1 MNEQHLQFRQYLQRQ
16 EVQERIRESIRRN
29 RSQITAP
36 IGGAISLFGN
46 FFSENQL
53 RKWEEKG
60 LLHPQREGKHRH
72 YSLQDLDKLAV
83 IYELMKEANYS
94 PGAIPSDIDSIWQS
108 IEQSDDQQ
116 NGAQPQ
122 KQSLDINADENVS
135 INQHI
140 ERTRKELFWR
150 YYVSHVIRLSL
161 VLIREHIPSVE
172 QTALG
177 LVLPLYQHSI
187 PVNTIDELST
197 VGEALIGWL
206 AKSGSSHTL
215 LATKPSFEY
224 ATQFRLYPLHAMENE
239 IPDEADTPTDNTL
252 LLIDWQVNLELSS
265 TLVKTIRHLLSPLY
279 EDVQLTHRCFGPG
292 MRDVLMPVTYIGRN
306 YADYILDGLAKMVI
320 RLGTLGERK
329 KWHFCCILLP
339 NDPALPLQQRSLIV
353 RAQTINSPHTIGKT
367 TTSPHETTVGISIRA
382 YQSGQIIY
390 RSEVCDEDLTID
402 LHELENPGSA
412 IAIPAGGENNAPS
425 AVLYVV
431 ANEPHAFNE
440 DDQRVLRLI
449 GKIVDILLITYRTQ
463 QQAEENLTRLITN
476 PEVIDTFFE
485 KRKILSENE
494 FVKDIETFLKDIQ
507 KGEVEIHR
515 RVDEESE
522 INANVNRDA
531 SLGNA
536 LTLISLDI
544 DNQAQLANRY
554 GDQFA
559 RNLSKVVG
567 SYLQSELLRIFTEAV
582 EYQLYHIESGRF
594 YLNAKNL
601 SLEDARKNAERIRRK
616 LKDNYEVSIL
626 HPIDEE
632 TKGDDKQVVPVT
644 VRVGISFY
652 AHKKLVDLLQRYSFA
667 TAVEN
672 VRSLINRDID
682 KALDKGRIEGG
693 DNVISWHPE
702 KHGLVRWS
710 PSASE

>member
-1 MNEQHLQFRQYLQRQ
+1 MYEQHLQFKQYLQRQ
-16 EVQERIRESIRRN
+16 EVQERIRERIRRN

-36 IGGAISLFGN
+36 IGGAISLFSS

-60 LLHPQREGKHRH
+60 LLNPQREGKHRH

-94 PGAIPSDIDSIWQS
+94 PGAIPSDIDSIWRS
-108 IEQSDDQQ
+108 IEQADDQQ

-122 KQSLDINADENVS
+122 KQPLDINPDENVP

-140 ERTRKELFWR
+140 ERTRNELFWR

-161 VLIREHIPSVE
+161 LLIREHIPGVE

-177 LVLPLYQHSI
+177 LVLPLHQHSI
-187 PVNTIDELST
+187 PVNIIDELPT
-197 VGEALIGWL
+197 IGEALIGWL

-215 LATKPSFEY
+215 LATIPSFEY
-224 ATQFRLYPLHAMENE
+224 STQFRLYPLRVMENG

-252 LLIDWQVNLELSS
+252 LLVDWQVNLGLSR
-265 TLVKTIRHLLSPLY
+265 TLVKTIRHLLSSLY
-279 EDVQLTHRCFGPG
+279 EDVQLAQNCFGPG
-292 MRDVLMPVTYIGRN
+292 MRDVLIPATDIGKN
-306 YADYILDGLAKMVI
+306 YADYILDGLAEMVI
-320 RLGTLGERK
+320 RLGMLGERK

-339 NDPALPLQQRSLIV
+339 NDLTLPLQQRNLIV
-353 RAQTINSPHTIGKT
+353 RAQSTDSPHTVGKT

-390 RSEVCDEDLTID
+390 RSSVCDEDLTID
-402 LHELENPGSA
+402 LRKLENPGSA
-412 IAIPAGGENNAPS
+412 IAIPAGGENSIPS
-425 AVLYVV
+425 AVLYV
-431 ANEPHAFNE
+431 ASNEPHAFDE

-449 GKIVDILLITYRTQ
+449 GKIVDELLITYRIQ
-463 QQAEENLTRLITN
+463 QQAGENLTRLITN

-485 KRKILSENE
+485 KRKILSEND
-494 FVKDIETFLKDIQ
+494 FVKDIETLLKDIQ
-507 KGEVEIHR
+507 RRVVETHG
-515 RVDEESE
+515 RVDEE
-522 INANVNRDA
+522 IGAHANVDA

-582 EYQLYHIESGRF
+582 EYQLYHIGAGRF

-601 SLEDARKNAERIRRK
+601 SLEDARKNAERLRRK
-616 LKDNYEVSIL
+616 LKDDYEVSIL
-626 HPIDEE
+626 KPMDEE
-632 TKGDDKQVVPVT
+632 TRGNDKQVVSIT
-644 VRVGISFY
+644 VRVGVSFY
-652 AHKKLVDLLQRYSFA
+652 THKKLIDLIQRYSSA
-667 TAVEN
+667 TAVGN
-672 VRSLINRDID
+672 VRSLINHDID

-693 DNVISWHPE
+693 DTVISWYPE
-702 KHGLVRWS
+702 KRGLVRWS
-710 PSASE
+710 PNAAD